1 MKRRYH
7 LVVVADRRLSRV
19 MQRPKLLRVFVHTS
33 RANRPSLVYRF
44 LLFRFHHR
52 SFRVLVRHDGAVFV
66 HFSFSE
72 DAQSLDG
79 HAWMP
84 DVVQISFAR
93 VNFRDFWTM
102 PLHPDVFVQI
112 VSLKFECSKF

>member
-7 LVVVADRRLSRV
+7 LVVVADRRLSPV
-19 MQRPKLLRVFVHTS
+19 VQRPKLVRVFVLTS
-33 RANRPSLVYRF
+33 RAKKPGLVYRF
-44 LLFRFHHR
+44 LFFRFHHR
-52 SFRVLVRHDGAVFV
+52 SFRVLVRRDGAVFV

-79 HAWMP
+79 HAWMSEG
-84 DVVQISFAR
+84 VEISCVS

-102 PLHPDVFVQI
+102 PLHPDVFVPI
-112 VSLKFECSKF
+112 M